1 MKRSRFSEEQIIRIL
16 NEYRG
21 GKTGKEVCAEHNI
34 SAQTL
39 YNWKRKYGE
48 MDVNEARKL
57 RSLEDE
63 NARLKRIVADL
74 TMQNDILKEVNSKKW

>member
-1 MKRSRFSEEQIIRIL
+1 MKRSRFSEEAIIRIL
-16 NEYRG
+16 GDARS
-21 GKTGKEVCAEHNI
+21 GKTVKELCAEHNI
-34 SAQTL
+34 SVQTL
-39 YNWKRKYGE
+39 YNWKRKYGD

-57 RSLEDE
+57 RSLEGE

>member
-1 MKRSRFSEEQIIRIL
+1 MGDYRS
-16 NEYRG
+16 
-21 GKTGKEVCAEHNI
+21 GKTAKELCAEHNI
-34 SAQTL
+34 SVQTL

-63 NARLKRIVADL
+63 NSRLKRIVAEL